1 MAREDWRLWIEQSAA
16 MSSGAAAARLRNV
29 SIAGAIASAS
39 YMLSRNPAAAAETN
53 LDPASLFAGP
63 SSSSSSA
70 ASTSQNA
77 LKEQEKPRNDAPR
90 TSAVGFDPEALER
103 GAKAL
108 REINASNHAKK
119 VHMTCSWVLTE

>member
-1 MAREDWRLWIEQSAA
+1 
-16 MSSGAAAARLRNV
+16 MSSGAAAARLRNL
-29 SIAGAIASAS
+29 SIAGAVASAS
-39 YMLSRNPAAAAETN
+39 YMLSRNPAAAADNN

-63 SSSSSSA
+63 SSSSA
-70 ASTSQNA
+70 ASTSQNP

-119 VHMTCSWVLTE
+119 VYIALLLGMNEWIMG

>member
-1 MAREDWRLWIEQSAA
+1 
-16 MSSGAAAARLRNV
+16 MSSGAAAGRLRNL
-29 SIAGAIASAS
+29 SIVGALASAS
-39 YMLSRNPAAAAETN
+39 YMLSRNPAAAAAADSN

-63 SSSSSSA
+63 SSSSA
-70 ASTSQNA
+70 ASTSQNP

-119 VHMTCSWVLTE
+119 VYIAMLLGMNE